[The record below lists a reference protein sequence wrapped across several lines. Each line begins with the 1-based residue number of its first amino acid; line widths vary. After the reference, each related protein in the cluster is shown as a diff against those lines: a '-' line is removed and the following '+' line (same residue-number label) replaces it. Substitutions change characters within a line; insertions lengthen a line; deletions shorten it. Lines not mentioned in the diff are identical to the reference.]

1 MFSGNYTPT
10 NFPEAQQKPFPLGRK
25 KRETLIDELTGQK
38 YEKYFGEVEEIG
50 NEDLKESSESN
61 SDYYDDTFEDE
72 FSDDEKIPQRQNYP
86 KALEEE
92 LSDTS
97 GSRWLMYDGLGKLL
111 SSKGLQGRPCVLRG
125 ICEAA
130 ETKFTHHSGLFGE
143 LLHIIFT

>member
-1 MFSGNYTPT
+1 MNYAETL
-10 NFPEAQQKPFPLGRK
+10 QKPFPLGRR
-25 KRETLIDELTGQK
+25 KRETATDKLTGQK
-38 YEKYFGEVEEIG
+38 YEKYEAEVQEIG
-50 NEDLKESSESN
+50 NEELKESSDST
-61 SDYYDDTFEDE
+61 SDYYDDYFDDE
-72 FSDDEKIPQRQNYP
+72 FSEDEKIPKPQDFPN
-86 KALEEE
+86 ALEEE